1 MSSKFGRANPLLTR
15 LSLARRNA
23 RDGYVAEFVAP
34 SIKIG
39 PVSHGEYYEFN
50 EKNFFQLPENQ
61 KSASGVSRE
70 LTMDAALLTFKTVGY
85 GSRMGYTQKELNDFG
100 GPELG
105 LQRVKMNIVSDADMN
120 AHEKRVGDL
129 VTTAGSYATANK
141 ETLTGA
147 NQWNDISSDPFGEVV
162 SAKIAVQNDSG
173 QEPNSMVVSY
183 SNFWTGLAK
192 HPDILSRVQAQLKDS
207 GFSSSGITP
216 ALVGSLFDLDLRV
229 AKARFI
235 SSNPGQSTVTK
246 GSIWGNFALIFHKTP
261 TPAKEI
267 ISLAYTFALQNFVMR
282 TYFDEPS
289 KKTFVDN
296 DHDVQT
302 KLVAAS
308 VGYLITNPTAT

>member
-1 MSSKFGRANPLLTR
+1 MSSKYGRANPLLTR

-34 SIKIG
+34 SIKVG
-39 PVSHGEYYEFN
+39 PQSHGEYYEFN
-50 EKNFFQLPENQ
+50 EKNFFQLPENH
-61 KSASGVSRE
+61 KSSGGVSRE
-70 LTMDAALLTFKTVGY
+70 LTMDAALLTYKTVGY

-105 LQRVKMNIVSDADMN
+105 LQRVKTGIVSDADQN

-141 ETLTGA
+141 ITLSGTD
-147 NQWNDISSDPFGEVV
+147 QWSDISSDPFGEIV
-162 SAKIAVQNDSG
+162 SAKIAIKNDSG
-173 QEPNSMVVSY
+173 QEPNSMVCSF
-183 SNFWTGLAK
+183 SNFWTGLAA

-216 ALVGSLFDLDLRV
+216 ALVGSLFDVDLKV
-229 AKARFI
+229 ASARYI
-235 SSNPGQSTVTK
+235 TSNPGQGTVTK
-246 GSIWGNFALIFHKTP
+246 GSIWGNFALIFHKTA

-267 ISLAYTFALQNFVMR
+267 INLAYTFSLQNFVMR
-282 TYFDEPS
+282 SYFDEPS

-302 KLVAAS
+302 KLIAAS
-308 VGYLITNPTAT
+308 VGYLVTNPTAS

>member
-15 LSLARRNA
+15 LSIARRNS

-34 SIKIG
+34 SIKVG

-105 LQRVKMNIVSDADMN
+105 LQRVKMGIVSDADQN

-129 VTTAGSYATANK
+129 VTTAGSYASANK
-141 ETLTGA
+141 ITLSGTD
-147 NQWNDISSDPFGEVV
+147 QWDDIASDPFGEII
-162 SAKIAVQNDSG
+162 SAKIAIKNDSG
-173 QEPNSMVVSY
+173 QEPNSMICSF
-183 SNFWTGLAK
+183 SNFWTGLAA

-207 GFSSSGITP
+207 GFSAAGITP
-216 ALVGSLFDLDLRV
+216 ALVGSLFDVDLRV
-229 AKARFI
+229 ASARYI
-235 SSNPGQSTVTK
+235 TSNPGQGTVTK
-246 GSIWGNFALIFHKTP
+246 GSIWGNFALIFHKTA
-261 TPAKEI
+261 TPAKETI
-267 ISLAYTFALQNFVMR
+267 NLAYTFALQDFIMR
-282 TYFDEPS
+282 SYFDEPS

-308 VGYLITNPTAT
+308 VGYLVTDPTTS